1 MEKWFKQLLLG
12 SFIGLFGVLLYLL
25 PLGLTLEEKFGLNWL
40 FHLRGAITA
49 PDDVVVV
56 AIDQPSAT
64 QLDLPITPR
73 LWPRDLHASLID
85 KLSEAGARIIIF
97 DLIFDTPSAIP
108 ENDEK
113 LAHGQTQHAH
123 APLG

>member
-1 MEKWFKQLLLG
+1 MAKWFKQLLLG
-12 SFIGLFGVLLYLL
+12 SFIGLFGVLVYLL
-25 PLGLTLEEKFGLNWL
+25 PFGLELEEKFGLNLL

-49 PDDVVVV
+49 PADVIVV

-85 KLSEAGARIIIF
+85 KLLKFHRFALNFTFS
-97 DLIFDTPSAIP
+97 LKQPYAIM
-108 ENDEK
+108 
-113 LAHGQTQHAH
+113 HR
-123 APLG
+123 